1 MTPPRATYRLQLN
14 SELGFSAAA
23 ALAPYLRR
31 LGITHVYTSPILK
44 ARPGSTHGYDIVAH
58 DALNPELGDAAQ
70 FAAMVAAFGAAG
82 LALLVDFVPNHMGV
96 GGADNPL
103 WLDVL
108 EWGSDSAYAGW
119 FDIDWEPHRGY
130 LHEKL
135 LVPVLGDQYGIE
147 LDAGKLVL
155 TLDEAAGELAVWAY
169 GVHKLPLCPL
179 TYGEVL
185 GNRHPTLENLG
196 DEFGAL
202 REWRPQVARRA
213 AELKRT
219 LAAAA
224 RADVDVRCALA
235 AAIERAN
242 RPDDDGVR
250 RALDTVIGKQY
261 WRAAHFRVA
270 GDDINYRRFFN
281 INDLAGVRIELPEVF
296 EHVHGFVLE
305 LLRKGVVAGLRIDHI
320 DGLLEPRAYL
330 ERLRR
335 ALARAGVPD
344 CYVVVE
350 KILARGETLPE
361 SWPVS
366 GTTGY
371 EFACAVL
378 QLLVD
383 PASEAALTRLYRD
396 ITDEREPF
404 ADVVHAAK
412 VKIMRNEM
420 ASEVNVLA
428 RDAARV
434 ARQNP
439 RTADFT
445 HGLLRTA
452 LSELIAGFPVYRT
465 YVDAAGRCPDK
476 DLEHLGAALAAARRR
491 APELDPSVFAFL
503 ARLLTGKLV
512 ETPRSGFSRTAVLRC
527 AMKVQQLSGPVMAK
541 GLEDTAFYRYNRF
554 IALNDVG
561 GEPQRIGNTV
571 EAFHAANA
579 ERARRWPHGLSA
591 TATHDTKRGEDAR
604 ARLAVLTELPE
615 EWAEQVSSWRRT
627 LRGAAAHD
635 APPDA
640 NDEYYFYQ
648 SLLGAWPAEL
658 CDTPE
663 LDAKVLAAFAQ
674 RLRGAMTK
682 AVREAKRHTTWAAPD
697 ERYET
702 AVAALVDA
710 ALTPGAFLTQFA
722 AFASRVARLGVRNSL
737 VQLALKLTAP
747 GVPDIYQGTE
757 TWDLSLVD
765 PDNRRRVD
773 FAHRAEL
780 LATVDEGL
788 EGDRV
793 RAWQGWLQHW
803 QDGCIKL
810 ATTRV
815 LLALRAR
822 AANLFAAGAY
832 EPCVITGARA
842 DELVAYLRRDEERM
856 VLTAVQRFPVRAE
869 RSREW
874 RGTRILVPRDAQE
887 MVDVLTGRR
896 LRGELDPTELFATLP
911 IAVLEPS
918 STAGQALRG
927 SSLSV
932 TRELPPS

>member
-1 MTPPRATYRLQLN
+1 MTPPLATYRLQLN
-14 SELGFSAAA
+14 SEFGFAAAA
-23 ALAPYLRR
+23 ALAPYLAR

-44 ARPGSTHGYDIVAH
+44 ARPGSMHGYDIVAH
-58 DALNPELGDAAQ
+58 DALNPDLGDAAQ
-70 FAAMVAAFGAAG
+70 FHAMVAAFNAAG
-82 LALLVDFVPNHMGV
+82 LGLLLDFVPNHMGV

-130 LHEKL
+130 LHDKL

-147 LDAGKLVL
+147 LDAGKLEL
-155 TLDEAAGELAVWAY
+155 KLDEAAGELAVWAY
-169 GVHKLPLCPL
+169 GHHKLPLWPL
-179 TYGEVL
+179 SYGEVL
-185 GNRHPTLENLG
+185 GDGHLTLERLG
-196 DEFGAL
+196 DEFRAL

-213 AELKRT
+213 AELKR
-219 LAAAA
+219 
-224 RADVDVRCALA
+224 ALA
-235 AAIERAN
+235 AAVREDAEVRRALAAEIARVN

-250 RALDTVIGKQY
+250 RTLDAVIAKQC

-281 INDLAGVRIELPEVF
+281 INDLAGLRIELPEVF
-296 EHVHGFVLE
+296 EHVHGLVLE
-305 LLRKGVVAGLRIDHI
+305 LVRKRVVYGLRIDHI

-330 ERLRR
+330 ERLRA
-335 ALARAGVPD
+335 ALKRAGVPD

-361 SWPVS
+361 SWPVA

-371 EFACAVL
+371 EFGSALL

-383 PASEAALTRLYRD
+383 PAGEGRLTRLYREL
-396 ITDEREPF
+396 TDEREPF

-412 VKIMRNEM
+412 LKIMRNEM

-452 LSELIAGFPVYRT
+452 LRELIASFPVYRT
-465 YVDAAGRCPDK
+465 YVDAAGNCTET
-476 DLEHLGAALAAARRR
+476 DLKHLGEALAGARRR
-491 APELDPSVFAFL
+491 AAELDTSVFTFL

-512 ETPRSGFSRTAVLRC
+512 EAPRSGFSSTAVLRC
-527 AMKVQQLSGPVMAK
+527 AMKFQQLSGPVMAK

-554 IALNDVG
+554 IALNEVG
-561 GEPQRIGNTV
+561 GEPHRMGSSV
-571 EAFHAANA
+571 AEFHADNL
-579 ERARRWPHGLSA
+579 ERARRWPHALSA

-604 ARLAVLTELPE
+604 ARLAVLTELPD
-615 EWAEQVSSWRRT
+615 EWAEQVRSWRRI
-627 LRGAAAHD
+627 LHEAARD
-635 APPDA
+635 ALPDA

-648 SLLGAWPAEL
+648 SLLGAWPPEL
-658 CDTPE
+658 CDASE
-663 LDAKVLAAFAQ
+663 LDERVLAAFAA

-697 ERYET
+697 ERYES

-710 ALTPGAFLTQFA
+710 ALASRTLLAELAP
-722 AFASRVARLGVRNSL
+722 FASRVARLGVQNSL
-737 VQLALKLTAP
+737 VQVALKLTAP
-747 GVPDIYQGTE
+747 GVPDVYQGAE

-765 PDNRRRVD
+765 PDNRRPVD
-773 FAHRAEL
+773 FAQRAALLDAVDAEL
-780 LATVDEGL
+780 AR
-788 EGDRV
+788 DRGGAF
-793 RAWQGWLQHW
+793 RRWLQDWH
-803 QDGCIKL
+803 DGRVKL

-815 LLALRAR
+815 LLALRKR
-822 AANLFAAGAY
+822 AVQLFSAGTY
-832 EPCVITGARA
+832 EPCEVAGPRA
-842 DELVAYLRRDEERM
+842 DEIVAFARRFETRS
-856 VLTAVQRFPVRAE
+856 VLIALQRFPVRAE
-869 RSREW
+869 RSRDW
-874 RGTRILVPRDAQE
+874 RGTRILLRRGVDRLT
-887 MVDVLTGRR
+887 DVLTGRR
-896 LRGELDPTELFATLP
+896 HDGELEPSELFATLP
-911 IAVLEPS
+911 VAVLEPEPQHGE
-918 STAGQALRG
+918 AVR
-927 SSLSV
+927 
-932 TRELPPS
+932 

>member
-14 SELGFSAAA
+14 SQFGFAAAA
-23 ALAPYLRR
+23 ALAPYLQR

-58 DALNPELGDAAQ
+58 DLLNPELGDAAQ
-70 FAAMVAAFGAAG
+70 FDAMVAALEAAG
-82 LALLVDFVPNHMGV
+82 LKILLDFVPNHMGV

-108 EWGSDSAYAGW
+108 EWGSDSGYAGW
-119 FDIDWEPHRGY
+119 FDIDWEPYRGY

-155 TLDEAAGELAVWAY
+155 KLDEATGELAVWAY
-169 GVHKLPLCPL
+169 DRHKLPICPL

-185 GNRHPTLENLG
+185 GDAHPTLERLG

-202 REWRPQVARRA
+202 REWRPQVVRRA
-213 AELKRT
+213 ANSKRQ

-224 RADVDVRCALA
+224 RDDAAVRGALA
-235 AAIERAN
+235 GAIERVN

-250 RALDTVIGKQY
+250 RSLDAVIAKQH

-281 INDLAGVRIELPEVF
+281 INDLAGIRIELPEVF
-296 EHVHGFVLE
+296 EHAHKLVLE
-305 LLRKGVVAGLRIDHI
+305 LLGRGVIDGLRIDHI

-330 ERLRR
+330 ERLRA

-344 CYVVVE
+344 CYLIVE
-350 KILARGETLPE
+350 KILARGEMLPE
-361 SWPVS
+361 AWPVD

-371 EFACAVL
+371 EFAATVL
-378 QLLVD
+378 QALVD
-383 PASEAALTRLYRD
+383 PASEGPLTRLYREL
-396 ITDEREPF
+396 TDEREPF

-412 VKIMRNEM
+412 LKIMRNEM
-420 ASEVNVLA
+420 ASEVNVFA

-452 LSELIAGFPVYRT
+452 LRELIASFPVYRT
-465 YVDAAGRCPDK
+465 YVDAAGHCTET
-476 DLEHLGAALAAARRR
+476 DLQHLGVALAAARRR
-491 APELDPSVFAFL
+491 AAELDASVFTFL

-512 ETPRSGFSRTAVLRC
+512 EAPRSGFSRVAVLRC

-561 GEPQRIGNTV
+561 GEPQRIGAGV
-571 EAFHAANA
+571 DALHEANA
-579 ERARRWPHGLSA
+579 ARARRSPHGLSA

-604 ARLAVLTELPE
+604 ARLAVLTELPA
-615 EWAEQVSSWRRT
+615 EWAEQVREWRRL
-627 LRGAAAHD
+627 LRGSMPSD
-635 APPDA
+635 APLDA

-648 SLLGAWPAEL
+648 SLLGAWPPEL
-658 CDTPE
+658 CDAPE
-663 LDAKVLAAFAQ
+663 LDERALRTFAE

-682 AVREAKRHTTWAAPD
+682 AVREAKRHSTWAAPD
-697 ERYET
+697 ERYEG
-702 AVAALVDA
+702 AVSALVDA
-710 ALTPGAFLTQFA
+710 ALTPASAFLAQFTP
-722 AFASRVARLGVRNSL
+722 FASRIARLGVHNSL
-737 VQLALKLTAP
+737 LQVALKLTAP
-747 GVPDIYQGTE
+747 GVPDLYQGTE
-757 TWDLSLVD
+757 LWDFSLVD

-773 FAHRAEL
+773 FAHRAGVARNRREERRAGSRRRAHA
-780 LATVDEGL
+780 LAAALARRQHQARRDA
-788 EGDRV
+788 RV
-793 RAWQGWLQHW
+793 ARAP
-803 QDGCIKL
+803 
-810 ATTRV
+810 
-815 LLALRAR
+815 RAR
-822 AANLFAAGAY
+822 GGA
-832 EPCVITGARA
+832 
-842 DELVAYLRRDEERM
+842 
-856 VLTAVQRFPVRAE
+856 VR
-869 RSREW
+869 
-874 RGTRILVPRDAQE
+874 
-887 MVDVLTGRR
+887 GRR
-896 LRGELDPTELFATLP
+896 LCRRAP
-911 IAVLEPS
+911 
-918 STAGQALRG
+918 
-927 SSLSV
+927 
-932 TRELPPS
+932 

>member
-1 MTPPRATYRLQLN
+1 MIPPRATYRLQLN
-14 SELGFSAAA
+14 AEFGFAAA
-23 ALAPYLRR
+23 ATLAPYLRR
-31 LGITHVYTSPILK
+31 LGVTHVYTSPILK
-44 ARPGSTHGYDIVAH
+44 ARPGSMHGYDIVAH
-58 DALNPELGDAAQ
+58 DTLNPELGDAAQ
-70 FAAMVAAFGAAG
+70 FDAMVVAFNEAG
-82 LALLVDFVPNHMGV
+82 LKLLIDFVPNHMGV

-108 EWGSDSAYAGW
+108 EWGPESAYAGW

-155 TLDEAAGELAVWAY
+155 KLDEAAGELAVWAY
-169 GVHKLPLCPL
+169 DTHKLPVSPL

-185 GNRHPTLENLG
+185 GDRHATLENLG

-202 REWRPQVARRA
+202 REWRPQVVRRA

-219 LAAAA
+219 LAAAV
-224 RADVDVRCALA
+224 RSDVDVRLALTS
-235 AAIERAN
+235 AIERVN

-250 RALDTVIGKQY
+250 RVLDAVIAKQY

-281 INDLAGVRIELPEVF
+281 INDLAGLRIELPEVF
-296 EHVHGFVLE
+296 EHVHGLVLE
-305 LLRKGVVAGLRIDHI
+305 LLRKRVVDGLRIDHI

-371 EFACAVL
+371 EFASAVL
-378 QLLVD
+378 QALVH
-383 PASEAALTRLYRD
+383 PASEAPLTRLYRELA
-396 ITDEREPF
+396 DEREPF
-404 ADVVHAAK
+404 VDVVHAAK
-412 VKIMRNEM
+412 LKIMRNEM

-452 LSELIAGFPVYRT
+452 LRELIAGFPVYRT
-465 YVDAAGRCPDK
+465 YVDAAARCTDT
-476 DLEHLGAALAAARRR
+476 DLEHLGQALAAARRR
-491 APELDPSVFAFL
+491 AAELDPSVFAFL

-512 ETPRSGFSRTAVLRC
+512 EAPRSGFSRTAVLRC

-554 IALNDVG
+554 IALNEVG
-561 GEPQRIGNTV
+561 GEPQRIGSPI
-571 EAFHAANA
+571 EEFHAANV

-591 TATHDTKRGEDAR
+591 TATHDTKRGEDTR
-604 ARLAVLTELPE
+604 ARLAVLTELPD
-615 EWAEQVSSWRRT
+615 EWAQQVADWRRV
-627 LRGAAAHD
+627 LRAGAAHD

-640 NDEYYFYQ
+640 NDEYYLYQ

-658 CDTPE
+658 CDAPQVDE
-663 LDAKVLAAFAQ
+663 SALAAFAE

-710 ALTPGAFLTQFA
+710 ALTPGQFLELFA
-722 AFASRVARLGVRNSL
+722 PFASRVARLGVRNSL

-757 TWDLSLVD
+757 TWDFSLVD

-773 FAHRAEL
+773 FPQRVEL
-780 LATVDEGL
+780 LDAVDRAL
-788 EGDRV
+788 AADRV
-793 RAWQGWLQHW
+793 PALESWLRHW
-803 QDGCIKL
+803 HDGRIKL
-810 ATTRV
+810 ATMRV
-815 LLALRAR
+815 LLDLRAR
-822 AANLFAAGAY
+822 ASELFAAGAY
-832 EPCVITGARA
+832 EPCAVTGPRA
-842 DELVAYLRRDEERM
+842 DELIAFVRRHERS
-856 VLTAVQRFPVRAE
+856 VVVTLVQRFPVRAE
-869 RSREW
+869 RNRDW
-874 RGTRILVPRDAQE
+874 RGTRVLVPHDQRA

-896 LRGELDPTELFATLP
+896 ARGDLDLGELFATLP
-911 IAVLEPS
+911 VAVLEPE
-918 STAGQALRG
+918 STHEEALR
-927 SSLSV
+927 
-932 TRELPPS
+932 

>member
-14 SELGFSAAA
+14 SAFGFAAAA

-31 LGITHVYTSPILK
+31 LCVTHVYTSPILK
-44 ARPGSTHGYDIVAH
+44 ARPGSMHGYDIVAH
-58 DALNPELGDAAQ
+58 DTLNPELGDAAQ
-70 FAAMVAAFGAAG
+70 FDAMVAAFRAAG
-82 LALLVDFVPNHMGV
+82 LRLLVDFVPNHMGV

-108 EWGSDSAYAGW
+108 EWGPESAYGGW

-135 LVPVLGDQYGIE
+135 LVPVLSEQYGIE

-155 TLDEAAGELAVWAY
+155 KLDEAAGELAVWAY
-169 GVHKLPLCPL
+169 DHHKLPLCPL

-185 GNRHPTLENLG
+185 GDRHPTLENLG

-202 REWRPQVARRA
+202 REWRPQVGRRA

-224 RADVDVRCALA
+224 RDDVDVRSSLA
-235 AAIERAN
+235 AAIERVN
-242 RPDDDGVR
+242 RPDDDCVR
-250 RALDTVIGKQY
+250 RALDAVIGKQY

-281 INDLAGVRIELPEVF
+281 INDLAGLRIELPEVF
-296 EHVHGFVLE
+296 EHVHAFVLE
-305 LLRKGVVAGLRIDHI
+305 LLAKGAIDGLRIDHI

-371 EFACAVL
+371 EFGSAVL
-378 QLLVD
+378 QSLVD
-383 PASEAALTRLYRD
+383 PAGERPLARLYREL
-396 ITDEREPF
+396 TDEREPF
-404 ADVVHAAK
+404 ADLVHAAK
-412 VKIMRNEM
+412 LKIMRNEM

-452 LSELIAGFPVYRT
+452 LREIIASFPVYRT
-465 YVDAAGRCPDK
+465 YVDGTGRCTQT
-476 DLEHLGAALAAARRR
+476 DLEHLGEALAAARRR
-491 APELDPSVFAFL
+491 AAVELDTSVFAFL

-512 ETPRSGFSRTAVLRC
+512 EAPRSGFSRAAVLRC

-554 IALNDVG
+554 IALNEVG
-561 GEPQRIGNTV
+561 GDPQRIGGTV
-571 EAFHAANA
+571 DELHALNG
-579 ERARRWPHGLSA
+579 ERALRWPHGLSA

-604 ARLAVLTELPE
+604 GRLAVLTELPD
-615 EWAEQVSSWRRT
+615 EWAEQVASWRKT
-627 LRGAAAHD
+627 LRGTAAHD

-648 SLLGAWPAEL
+648 TLLGAWPAEL
-658 CDTPE
+658 CDAQE
-663 LDAKVLAAFAQ
+663 LDERSLAAFAA

-682 AVREAKRHTTWAAPD
+682 AVREAKLHTTWAAPD

-702 AVAALVDA
+702 AVASLVDT
-710 ALTPGAFLTQFA
+710 ALASRAFLAQFA
-722 AFASRVARLGVRNSL
+722 PFASRVARLGVQNSL

-765 PDNRRRVD
+765 PDNRRPVD
-773 FAHRAEL
+773 FAHRAAL
-780 LATVDEGL
+780 LDAVDEGL
-788 EGDRV
+788 AADRV
-793 RAWQGWLQHW
+793 AALAQWLRHW
-803 QDGCIKL
+803 HDGRIKL

-822 AANLFAAGAY
+822 TADVFAAGAY
-832 EPCVITGARA
+832 EPCAVTGPRA
-842 DELVAYLRRDEERM
+842 AELIAYVRRRGASV
-856 VLTAVQRFPVRAE
+856 VLSAVQRFPVRAE
-869 RSREW
+869 RSHDW
-874 RGTRILVPRDAQE
+874 RGTRILVPRDADGL
-887 MVDVLTGRR
+887 VDVLTGRS
-896 LRGELDPTELFATLP
+896 LRGDLDPAELFATLP
-911 IAVLEPS
+911 VAVLAP
-918 STAGQALRG
+918 QDQ
-927 SSLSV
+927 
-932 TRELPPS
+932 TRS

>member
-14 SELGFSAAA
+14 SGFGFAAAA
-23 ALAPYLRR
+23 ALAPYLRK

-44 ARPGSTHGYDIVAH
+44 ARPGSMHGYDIVAH
-58 DALNPELGDAAQ
+58 DTLNPELGDAAQ
-70 FAAMVAAFGAAG
+70 FRAMVEAFRAAG

-108 EWGSDSAYAGW
+108 EWGPESAYAGW

-135 LVPVLGDQYGIE
+135 LVPVLGEQYGIE

-155 TLDEAAGELAVWAY
+155 KLDEAAGELAVWAY
-169 GVHKLPLCPL
+169 DTHKLPLCPL

-185 GNRHPTLENLG
+185 GDRHPTLENLG

-202 REWRPQVARRA
+202 REWRPQVVRRA

-224 RADVDVRCALA
+224 RDDPEVRAALA
-235 AAIERAN
+235 AAVERVN
-242 RPDDDGVR
+242 RPDEDGVR
-250 RALDTVIGKQY
+250 RALDGVIAKQY

-281 INDLAGVRIELPEVF
+281 INDLAGLRIELPEVF
-296 EHVHGFVLE
+296 EHVHGLVLE
-305 LLRKGVVAGLRIDHI
+305 LLRTRVVDGLRIDHI

-350 KILARGETLPE
+350 KILAHGETLPD
-361 SWPVS
+361 SWPVA

-371 EFACAVL
+371 EFGSAVL
-378 QLLVD
+378 QTLVD
-383 PASEAALTRLYRD
+383 PASEAPLTRLYREL
-396 ITDEREPF
+396 TDEREPF

-412 VKIMRNEM
+412 LKIMRNEM

-452 LSELIAGFPVYRT
+452 LRELIAGFPVYRT
-465 YVDAAGRCPDK
+465 YVDAAGRCTEN
-476 DLEHLGAALAAARRR
+476 DLKFLGEALAAARRR
-491 APELDPSVFAFL
+491 AAELDTSVFTFL

-512 ETPRSGFSRTAVLRC
+512 EAPRSGFSRTAVLRC

-554 IALNDVG
+554 IALNEVG
-561 GEPQRIGNTV
+561 GEPQRLGASV
-571 EAFHAANA
+571 DELHAALA

-604 ARLAVLTELPE
+604 ARLAVLSELPG
-615 EWAEQVSSWRRT
+615 EWARQVSLWRHA
-627 LRGAAAHD
+627 LRRERHD
-635 APPDA
+635 AAPVA
-640 NDEYYFYQ
+640 NDEHYLFQ

-658 CDTPE
+658 CDRQA
-663 LDAKVLAAFAQ
+663 LDEHFVAAFGERMRA
-674 RLRGAMTK
+674 AMIK
-682 AVREAKRHTTWAAPD
+682 AVREAKLHTTWAAPD
-697 ERYET
+697 ERYESAVT
-702 AVAALVDA
+702 GLVAA
-710 ALTPGAFLTQFA
+710 ALASREFLALFA
-722 AFASRVARLGVRNSL
+722 PFASRIARLGVHNSL
-737 VQLALKLTAP
+737 VQLVLKLTAP

-757 TWDLSLVD
+757 IWDLSLVD
-765 PDNRRRVD
+765 PDNRRPVD
-773 FAHRAEL
+773 FAQRAEL
-780 LATVDEGL
+780 LEAVDSGL
-788 EGDRV
+788 AAARV
-793 RAWQGWLQHW
+793 RSLEQWLANWH
-803 QDGCIKL
+803 DGRIKL
-810 ATTRV
+810 ATTRI
-815 LLALRAR
+815 LLELRAR
-822 AANLFAAGAY
+822 APDVFAAGSY
-832 EPCVITGARA
+832 EPCAVSGPRA
-842 DELVAYLRRDEERM
+842 AELVAYVRRRGGSV
-856 VLTAVQRFPVRAE
+856 VLTAVQRFPARAE
-869 RSREW
+869 RDRDW
-874 RGTRILVPRDAQE
+874 RGTRILAPHDALRI
-887 MVDVLTGRR
+887 DVLTGRR
-896 LRGELDPTELFATLP
+896 LETALDPAELFATLP
-911 IAVLEPS
+911 VAVLAESAP
-918 STAGQALRG
+918 
-927 SSLSV
+927 
-932 TRELPPS
+932 

>member
-14 SELGFSAAA
+14 SQFGFVAAA
-23 ALAPYLRR
+23 ALAPYLQR

-44 ARPGSTHGYDIVAH
+44 ARPGSMHGYDIVAH
-58 DALNPELGDAAQ
+58 DLLNPELGDAAQ
-70 FAAMVAAFGAAG
+70 LDAMVAAFNAAG
-82 LALLVDFVPNHMGV
+82 LKILLDFVPNHMGV

-119 FDIDWEPHRGY
+119 FDIDWEPYRGY

-155 TLDEAAGELAVWAY
+155 KLDEATGELAVWAY
-169 GVHKLPLCPL
+169 DRHKLPICPL

-185 GNRHPTLENLG
+185 GHAHPTLERLG

-202 REWRPQVARRA
+202 REWRPQVVRRA
-213 AELKRT
+213 ANLKRQ

-224 RADVDVRCALA
+224 RDDAAVRGALA
-235 AAIERAN
+235 GAIERVN

-250 RALDTVIGKQY
+250 RSLDAVIAKQH

-281 INDLAGVRIELPEVF
+281 INDLAGIRIELPEVF
-296 EHVHGFVLE
+296 EHAHKLVLE
-305 LLRKGVVAGLRIDHI
+305 LLGKGVIDGLRIDHI

-330 ERLRR
+330 ERLRA

-344 CYVVVE
+344 CYLIVE
-350 KILARGETLPE
+350 KILARGEALPE
-361 SWPVS
+361 AWPVD

-371 EFACAVL
+371 EFAAAVL
-378 QLLVD
+378 QALVD
-383 PASEAALTRLYRD
+383 PASEAPLTRLYREL
-396 ITDEREPF
+396 TDEREPF
-404 ADVVHAAK
+404 VDVVHAAK
-412 VKIMRNEM
+412 LKIMRNEM

-452 LSELIAGFPVYRT
+452 LRELIASFPVYRT
-465 YVDAAGRCPDK
+465 YVDAAGHCTET
-476 DLEHLGAALAAARRR
+476 DLQHLGVALAAARRR
-491 APELDPSVFAFL
+491 AAELDASVFAFL

-512 ETPRSGFSRTAVLRC
+512 EAPRSGFSRVAVLRC

-561 GEPQRIGNTV
+561 GEPQRIGAGVDALHETNM
-571 EAFHAANA
+571 
-579 ERARRWPHGLSA
+579 ERARRSPHGLSA

-604 ARLAVLTELPE
+604 ARLAVLTELPA
-615 EWAEQVSSWRRT
+615 EWAEQVQGWRRL
-627 LRGAAAHD
+627 LRGSMPSD
-635 APPDA
+635 APLDA

-648 SLLGAWPAEL
+648 SLLGAWPPEL
-658 CDTPE
+658 CDAPSPDE
-663 LDAKVLAAFAQ
+663 RALREFAD

-682 AVREAKRHTTWAAPD
+682 AVREAKRHSTWAAPD
-697 ERYET
+697 ERYESS
-702 AVAALVDA
+702 VLALVDA
-710 ALTPGAFLTQFA
+710 ALTPGNAFLAQFTP
-722 AFASRVARLGVRNSL
+722 FASRIARLGVHNSL
-737 VQLALKLTAP
+737 LQVALKLTAP
-747 GVPDIYQGTE
+747 GVPDLYQGTE
-757 TWDLSLVD
+757 LWDFSLVD

-773 FAHRAEL
+773 FAHRAGL
-780 LATVDEGL
+780 LEAVERSV
-788 EGDRV
+788 EQDRV
-793 RAWQGWLQHW
+793 GALTRLAAALARWPHQARRDACAARAP
-803 QDGCIKL
+803 
-810 ATTRV
+810 
-815 LLALRAR
+815 RAR
-822 AANLFAAGAY
+822 RGAVRRRRLCGLRRERPARRRARCLCASPRAA
-832 EPCVITGARA
+832 TRA
-842 DELVAYLRRDEERM
+842 DG
-856 VLTAVQRFPVRAE
+856 RAALPGAGGAQP
-869 RSREW
+869 RLARNAHSCCG
-874 RGTRILVPRDAQE
+874 RGGGR
-887 MVDVLTGRR
+887 GRR
-896 LRGELDPTELFATLP
+896 PHGPQR
-911 IAVLEPS
+911 
-918 STAGQALRG
+918 
-927 SSLSV
+927 
-932 TRELPPS
+932 TR